1 MDDDMAAK
9 GKNLASKMFSEILAQ
24 NLRQERVLPKNQPAT
39 FLGQII
45 VGRYV
50 HDKED
55 IRLNGDE
62 VPDEDDGE

>member
-1 MDDDMAAK
+1 MDDDMAAI

-24 NLRQERVLPKNQPAT
+24 NLRLERVLPKNWSAI

-50 HDKED
+50 RGKR
-55 IRLNGDE
+55 IY
-62 VPDEDDGE
+62 V